1 MQHRWTLDELYTSFE
16 SEKFKNDFTALKTEI
31 DKLNLWA
38 KQNLTTTDNSVK
50 KLEEIIQLKNQFG
63 HLITNLLNYCEL
75 TLSSDATNEK
85 ALQIIN
91 QIEDMETELTAAD
104 VALQKW
110 IANLDD
116 LDSLINSSSL
126 LKEHEY
132 YLKDLKQKNK
142 YTLSETEE
150 TIIAKMQNT
159 GSSSWTKLQ
168 ELLTSTILID
178 VEIDGKHKKLPLPAI
193 RNLAYE
199 DNPMLRKIG
208 YEAELNF
215 YPKIAD
221 SVAASLNGIKGEV
234 ITVSKLRGY
243 SSPLEMTLLH
253 SRMDNTTLTAM
264 LDAIN
269 EYLPVFHKYFSKKAE
284 LLNHK
289 NSLPFYDLFAP
300 MGNSNM
306 SFTYE
311 QAASY
316 IVDKFTTFSTKLG
329 NFAKHAFDSNWI
341 DVEPREGKRGGAFC
355 SNLHAIKQS
364 RILTNF
370 TGSFSDVIT
379 LAHELG
385 HAYHGDCLNNESY
398 LNSDYPM
405 PIAETAS
412 TFCETIINQA
422 ALNNANKEDAFTI
435 LESSISDAAQ
445 VVVDIYSRFIFEDT
459 VFKRRREGSLST
471 KELNDIMLGAQKQT
485 YGNGLDH
492 NHLHKYMWLCKP
504 HYYDANYNYYNFPYA
519 FGLLFAKGL
528 YAKYLKD
535 GDAFVKHYDNLL
547 AATGKKDLAEV
558 ASMAGID
565 IHSIEFWRSSLK
577 MLEQDIE
584 NFINLK

>member
-1 MQHRWTLDELYTSFE
+1 MQLQWSLDELYTSFE
-16 SEKFKNDFTALKTEI
+16 SDEFKKDFSALKSEI
-31 DKLNLWA
+31 NKLNNWA
-38 KQNLTTTDNSVK
+38 KENLSTTDNSTK
-50 KLEEIIQLKNQFG
+50 KLEEIINLQNDFG

-75 TLSSDATNEK
+75 TMSSDATNEK

-91 QIEDMETELTAAD
+91 QIEDIETELTPTN

-110 IANLDD
+110 IGKLLD
-116 LDSLINSSSL
+116 LENIISHSEL
-126 LKEHEY
+126 LKEHAY
-132 YLKDLKQKNK
+132 YIKDLKEKDK
-142 YTLSETEE
+142 YTLSEAEE

-159 GSSSWTKLQ
+159 GSASWTKLQ

-178 VEIDGKHKKLPLPAI
+178 IDINGKSKKLPLPAI

-199 DNPMLRKIG
+199 ANPKLRKTG
-208 YEAELNF
+208 YDAELNF

-221 SVAASLNGIKGEV
+221 SVAACLSGIKGEV
-234 ITVSKLRGY
+234 ITVSKLKGY
-243 SSPLEMTLLH
+243 ASPLDMTLIH
-253 SRMDNTTLTAM
+253 SRMDSETLNAM
-264 LDAIN
+264 LEAIN
-269 EYLPVFHKYFSKKAE
+269 ESLPIFQKYFRKKAE
-284 LLNHK
+284 LLGYK
-289 NSLPFYDLFAP
+289 NGLPFYELFAP

-316 IVDKFTTFSTKLG
+316 IVDKFTTFSEKLG
-329 NFAKHAFDSNWI
+329 SFAKYAFDNNWI

-355 SNLHAIKQS
+355 SNLHSIKQS

-422 ALNNANKEDAFTI
+422 ALKTASKEEAFTI

-445 VVVDIYSRFIFEDT
+445 VVVDILSRFIFEDK
-459 VFKRRREGSLST
+459 VFKRREISSLSV
-471 KELNDIMLGAQKQT
+471 KELCELMLSAQKEA
-485 YGNGLDH
+485 YGDGLDS
-492 NHLHKYMWLCKP
+492 NSLHPYMWLCKS

-519 FGLLFAKGL
+519 FGLLFSKGL
-528 YAKYLKD
+528 YAEYLKS
-535 GDAFVKHYDNLL
+535 GEKFVKDYDNLL
-547 AATGKKDLAEV
+547 SSTGKNNLADVAVMVGTDIRSKD
-558 ASMAGID
+558 
-565 IHSIEFWRSSLK
+565 FWRSSLK
-577 MLEQDIE
+577 LIEADIE
-584 NFINLK
+584 KFIQL